1 MGKGHPC
8 PHGAAKCTNCGEAHG
23 VRADACAAK
32 REARLSARGWWWP
45 PPPSRRERGAA
56 APEAPVNETPTAQ
69 EGGTEVEAQEEGGSA
84 QEGEGMETGE

>member
-1 MGKGHPC
+1 MHELRGSMGRGRMP
-8 PHGAAKCTNCGEAHG
+8 
-23 VRADACAAK
+23 AAK
-32 REARLSARGWWWP
+32 RGARLSARGWRS